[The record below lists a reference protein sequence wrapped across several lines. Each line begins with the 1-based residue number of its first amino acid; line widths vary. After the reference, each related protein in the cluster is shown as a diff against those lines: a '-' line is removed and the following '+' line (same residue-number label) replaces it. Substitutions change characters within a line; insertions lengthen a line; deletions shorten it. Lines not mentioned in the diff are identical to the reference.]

1 LIMKTLAFV
10 TYTITAPADLAGTEF
25 ITNELVEC
33 IPNME
38 ATVPALEA
46 NGAEI
51 DAFCD
56 YTFAPI
62 TSMRPVARP
71 ERTKQ

>member
-1 LIMKTLAFV
+1 MMKTLAFV
-10 TYTITAPADLAGTEF
+10 TYTIVAPADLAGTEF
-25 ITNELVEC
+25 ITIEPVEC

-46 NGAEI
+46 NGAEV
-51 DAFCD
+51 DAFCE
-56 YTFAPI
+56 YTSAPI

-71 ERTKQ
+71 ERFLE